1 MEKLPLKALRAK
13 VNMTQG
19 EVADKLGVNRATY
32 GKWEKYD
39 SFPDAVQLIRL
50 SAIFECSLDT
60 FYFLVETNSKLA
72 I

>member
-13 VNMTQG
+13 VDMTQG

-39 SFPDAVQLIRL
+39 SFPDAVQLIKL
-50 SAIFECSLDT
+50 SEIFKCSLDT
-60 FYFLVETNSKLA
+60 FYFPINANQKLA
-72 I
+72 V